1 MDDIQGRPAAAHPVP
16 RSSGLVAG
24 IGVRAV
30 ASAADVLALIDASLA
45 RVSHGRADIRALTTI
60 KNKADHPALRDAAR
74 TLGVPILAQPHG
86 NLAPQVPNPSNAVAQ
101 LAGLPSVAEAAALV
115 FGPLVLS
122 KQRSSTVTCA
132 LARYAGPQPSES
144 SSASRAASTLLT
156 SRAGP

>member
-30 ASAADVLALIDASLA
+30 ASAADILALVDASLA
-45 RVSHGRADIRALTTI
+45 LVSLGRSDICALTTI
-60 KNKADHPALRDAAR
+60 ESKADHPALKEAALR
-74 TLGVPILAQPHG
+74 LGVPILAQPRG
-86 NLAPQVPNPSNAVAQ
+86 NLSRQAPNPSKAVAH
-101 LAGLPSVAEAAALV
+101 LAGLPSVAEAAALI

-122 KQRSSTVTCA
+122 KQRSNTVTCA
-132 LARYAGPQPSES
+132 LARCAVPQPCES
-144 SSASRAASTLLT
+144 SSASRAVSTLLT